1 MRVIRA
7 IFSGIGITI
16 LVSLALSACLW
27 FLGAFL
33 ALGEW
38 RPFETTVGSLV
49 GLAILW
55 IIALLIILLLL
66 LTAKKKDETLTED
79 IVTMAAPVDVEDE
92 IVSEELGEMRD
103 KLKSAMVKLRKS
115 KTGRTHLYQLPWYI
129 IIGPPGAGKTTAIVN
144 SGLQF
149 PLADEGEAQAIG
161 GVGGTRNCDWWFTD
175 DAVLV
180 DTAGRYTTHE
190 SDAEADNAAWLGFLG
205 LLKKHRKRQPI
216 NGAIVAISLSDLS
229 MQDEITQAGH
239 ATAVRRRLHELRER
253 LGVHFPVYILFTK
266 ADLIAGFSEF
276 FDGLQKEERAQ
287 VWGFTLPFSKK
298 GTKGR
303 VLEAFNSEFDLLVD
317 QLNGQ
322 LLERVQ
328 GEADPAR
335 RSMIAT
341 FPSQVAS
348 VRTVAHDFLEALFQD
363 NKYEH
368 RQMLRGIYFTS
379 GTQEGTPIDRL
390 MMGMARTFG
399 IGRQAIGSGRGTGR
413 SFFLTHLFQDVIFRE
428 AGLVSAD
435 DKVERRYRWTKR
447 AAFAA
452 VTLVAIGM
460 GWVWGQSYLG
470 NKTLLETTQKGIETY
485 REQAA
490 LVAPSPVGDTDFL
503 SIVPALNTLRDLPN
517 NPSNTVL
524 ASADP
529 SDGLGWGLYQGK
541 VLGNQEKL
549 TYRSALNTH
558 FLPRLLL
565 RLENQ
570 MQSNINNPDVL
581 YETLKVYLT
590 LGQVG
595 PLNRELV
602 GTWMAE
608 DWAAAFP
615 DISREALR
623 SDLSGHLDVL
633 MDAPMKP
640 ISLNNDLVEAVQKVL
655 TQMPQAERVY
665 NGIIN
670 SHVATN
676 LPEWRLTDVG
686 GPAIGRAF
694 SRSSGK
700 QLNDGVPGI
709 YTYSGFHDVFLE
721 EALTVA
727 ARIQRESWILGEAGQ
742 QEQTQGALI
751 KLSRDVLGLY
761 YDDYVVQYDKLLG
774 DVDIIPMNDLPSA
787 VEVTNVLSGA
797 TSPILNVLNAVSAE
811 TRLAE
816 QRTGAGDAAAAGAA
830 EGASTVGQL
839 SLSTRLS
846 PKSRLFLEAMMKA
859 QGTQNGRKP
868 APPGSFVDKHFDWL
882 HLLTSQKDNQP
893 SQLSGLIDL
902 LKEVYQEL
910 SNLNFAGGVGNPQ
923 DNSTAL
929 PRFRAAVGRIE
940 EGPLKRWASQIT
952 VGSSGVATEG
962 TRAGINTRWQESV
975 LPVCQRVTTN
985 TYPFKRRATADAP
998 LQEFSE
1004 LFRPGGQMD
1013 TFFEQNLDKFV
1024 DQTKRPWKFKKVNNT
1039 DLGIS
1044 DAVLGQ
1050 FENAA
1055 LIRDAFFGGTPALNV
1070 NFQITPE
1077 ALDPKAEQVALEID
1091 GQQVSF
1097 SHKEGT
1103 PRPFAIRWPGPVG
1116 ATRIVFAPTKT
1127 GSESGVQYTGSW
1139 AWFRM
1144 LDAAEVRNTNAPDR
1158 KRVIFNIGGRIAI
1171 FQMQSGSTLNPFT
1184 LKALGAFSCPK
1195 SF

>member
-1 MRVIRA
+1 MRVLRA

-16 LVSLALSACLW
+16 MVSLALSACLW

-38 RPFETTVGSLV
+38 RPFGTTVGSLV
-49 GLAILW
+49 GLAVLW
-55 IIALLIILLLL
+55 IIALLIVLLLM
-66 LTAKKKDETLTED
+66 LTAKKKDDSLTQD
-79 IVTMAAPVDVEDE
+79 IVTMAEPVDVEDE

-103 KLKSAMVKLRKS
+103 KLKSAMVKLRRS

-149 PLADEGEAQAIG
+149 PLAEEGEAQAIG

-180 DTAGRYTTHE
+180 DTAGRYTTQE

-229 MQDEITQAGH
+229 MQDAETQKGH
-239 ATAVRRRLHELRER
+239 ATAVRRRLHELREK

-276 FDGLQKEERAQ
+276 FDGLGKEERGQ

-303 VLEAFNSEFDLLVD
+303 VLEAFNSEFDLLID
-317 QLNGQ
+317 QMNGQ
-322 LLERVQ
+322 LLEKVQ
-328 GEADPAR
+328 TEVDPAR

-348 VRTVAHDFLEALFQD
+348 VRGVAHDFLEALFQD

-368 RQMLRGIYFTS
+368 RQMLRGVYFTS

-413 SFFLTHLFQDVIFRE
+413 SFFLHDLFANVIFRE

-447 AAFAA
+447 LAYAGVALAA
-452 VTLVAIGM
+452 LGM
-460 GWVWGQSYLG
+460 GWVWGQSFLS
-470 NKTLLETTQKGIETY
+470 NKALVQTTETGVATY

-490 LVAPSPVGDTDFL
+490 VIAPSPVGDTDFL
-503 SIVPALNTLRDLPN
+503 SIIPALNTLRDLPN
-517 NPSNTVL
+517 NPDGPVL
-524 ASADP
+524 ASAVP
-529 SDGLGWGLYQGK
+529 TQGLGWGLYQGR

-570 MQSNINNPDVL
+570 MQSSINDADVL

-602 GTWMAE
+602 KGWMQD
-608 DWAAAFP
+608 DWEAAFP
-615 DISREALR
+615 DVSREALR
-623 SDLSGHLDVL
+623 GDLTGHLDVL
-633 MDAPMKP
+633 MAAPMQP
-640 ISLNNDLVEAVQKVL
+640 VSLNNDLVAAVQKVL

-665 NGIIN
+665 NGIIH
-670 SHVATN
+670 SPVATE

-686 GPAIGRAF
+686 GPAIARAF

-700 QLNDGVPGI
+700 QLNDGIPGI
-709 YTYSGFHDVFLE
+709 YTYAGFHEVFLE

-742 QEQTQGALI
+742 QEQSEGALI
-751 KLSRDVLGLY
+751 RLSRDVLGLY
-761 YDDYVVQYDKLLG
+761 YDDYIVQYDKLLG

-797 TSPILNVLNAVSAE
+797 TSPILNVLKAVSQE

-816 QRTGAGDAAAAGAA
+816 DREGGAEAAA
-830 EGASTVGQL
+830 EGATGVTGTL
-839 SLSTRLS
+839 LRRRLS
-846 PKSRLFLEAMMKA
+846 PTSRLFLEAMTKA
-859 QGTQNGRKP
+859 QAAQTGQKP
-868 APPGSFVDKHFDWL
+868 QPPGAFVDRHFDWL
-882 HLLTSQKDNQP
+882 HRLTDTPEGQP
-893 SQLSGLIDL
+893 SQLEGLIDL

-929 PRFRAAVGRIE
+929 PRFQAAVGRIE

-975 LPVCQRVTTN
+975 LPVCERVTTN
-985 TYPFKRRATADAP
+985 TYPFQRRATADAP

-1004 LFRPGGQMD
+1004 LFRPGGQME
-1013 TFFEQNLDKFV
+1013 TFFKQNLDKFV
-1024 DQTKRPWKFKKVNNT
+1024 DQTKRPWSFKQVNQT

-1044 DAVLGQ
+1044 DAVLQQ

-1055 LIRDAFFGGTPALNV
+1055 LIRDAFFGGTPAINV

-1077 ALDPKAEQVALEID
+1077 ALDPKAQQVALEID
-1091 GQQVSF
+1091 GQQVAF
-1097 SHKEGT
+1097 SHSDGT
-1103 PRPFAIRWPGPVG
+1103 PRPSAIRWPGTVG
-1116 ATRIVFAPTKT
+1116 ATRIVFGPSKP

-1184 LKALGAFSCPK
+1184 LKALAAFSCPK

>member
-16 LVSLALSACLW
+16 MVALAFSALIW

-38 RPFETTVGSLV
+38 RPFETTMGALV

-55 IIALLIILLLL
+55 IFALFVILLIL
-66 LTAKKKDETLTED
+66 LTGNKRDEKLTED
-79 IVTMAAPVDVEDE
+79 IVEMAEPVETDDE
-92 IVSEELGEMRD
+92 IVSEELGEMRG
-103 KLKSAMVKLRKS
+103 KLKAAMAKLRRSKS
-115 KTGRTHLYQLPWYI
+115 GRNHLYQLPWYM

-149 PLADEGEAQAIG
+149 PLADGEDAASIA

-180 DTAGRYTTHE
+180 DTAGRYTTQE
-190 SDAEADNAAWLGFLG
+190 SDAEADNAAWLGFLK

-229 MQDEITQAGH
+229 LQDAESQKGH
-239 ATAVRRRLHELRER
+239 ATAVRRRLHELREQ

-266 ADLIAGFSEF
+266 ADLVAGFAEF
-276 FDGLQKEERAQ
+276 FDGLGKQERNQ
-287 VWGFTLPFSKK
+287 VWGFTLPFTKK
-298 GTKGR
+298 GTKAR
-303 VLEAFNSEFDLLVD
+303 VLEAFDTEFGLLVD

-322 LLERVQ
+322 LLEKVQ
-328 GEADPAR
+328 TEVDPAR

-341 FPSQVAS
+341 FPAQVAS
-348 VRTVAHDFLEALFQD
+348 VRQVAQDFLEALFQD

-368 RQMLRGIYFTS
+368 RQMLRGVYFTS

-413 SFFLTHLFQDVIFRE
+413 SFFLHDLFTDVIFRE

-452 VTLVAIGM
+452 VILAAIGM

-470 NKTLLETTQKGIETY
+470 NTALLANTNTSIATF
-485 REQAA
+485 REEAA
-490 LVAPSPVGDTDFL
+490 LIAPSPVGDTDFL
-503 SIVPALNTLRDLPN
+503 SIVPALNTLRDMPN
-517 NPSNTVL
+517 NP
-524 ASADP
+524 ASP
-529 SDGLGWGLYQGK
+529 TYVSGTPDGLGWGLYQGK
-541 VLGNQEKL
+541 DLRNQETL

-581 YETLKVYLT
+581 YDTLKVYLT

-595 PLNRELV
+595 PLNPELV
-602 GTWMAE
+602 SGWFAK
-608 DWAAAFP
+608 DWQAAFP
-615 DISREALR
+615 DIAREGLR
-623 SDLSGHLDVL
+623 GDLAGHLEVL
-633 MDAPMKP
+633 MSAPMQP
-640 ISLNNDLVEAVQKVL
+640 VALNNDLVEAVQQVL
-655 TQMPQAERVY
+655 TRMPQAERVY

-670 SHVATN
+670 APAVTA
-676 LPEWRLTDVG
+676 LPQFRLTDVG
-686 GPAIGRAF
+686 GPAIARAL

-700 QLNDGVPGI
+700 DLNNGIPGI
-709 YTYSGFHDVFLE
+709 YTYDGFHETFLE
-721 EALTVA
+721 QALTVA
-727 ARIQRESWILGEAGQ
+727 ARIQKESWILGEAGR

-761 YDDYVVQYDKLLG
+761 YNDYVLHYDTLLG

-797 TSPILNVLNAVSAE
+797 TSPILNVLQAVSDE
-811 TRLAE
+811 TRLTEERGTVASATAE
-816 QRTGAGDAAAAGAA
+816 
-830 EGASTVGQL
+830 EGGGVAGQL
-839 SLSTRLS
+839 AVRRLS

-859 QGTQNGRKP
+859 QAAETGRAP
-868 APPGSFVDKHFDWL
+868 AAPGAFVDKHFDWL
-882 HLLTSQKDNQP
+882 HRLTDEPEGQQ
-893 SQLSGLIDL
+893 SQLTGLIDQ

-910 SNLNFAGGVGNPQ
+910 SNLNFQGGVANPQ

-929 PRFRAAVGRIE
+929 PRFQAAVGRIE

-952 VGSSGVATEG
+952 VGSSEVATEG
-962 TRAGINTRWQESV
+962 TRAGIDQRWKEAV
-975 LPVCQRVTTN
+975 LPICERVTTN
-985 TYPFKRRATADAP
+985 TYPFKRRANTDAP
-998 LQEFSE
+998 LIEFTE
-1004 LFRPGGQMD
+1004 LFRPGGKMD
-1013 TFFEQNLDKFV
+1013 EFFKQNLSKFV
-1024 DQTKRPWKFKKVNNT
+1024 DQTKRPWAFKQVNQT

-1044 DAVLGQ
+1044 NAVLKQ

-1055 LIRDAFFGGTPALNV
+1055 LIRDAFFAGSPAMNV
-1070 NFQITPE
+1070 QFQITPE
-1077 ALDPKAEQVALEID
+1077 ALDPKAQQVILEID
-1091 GQQVSF
+1091 GQQVKFAHSD
-1097 SHKEGT
+1097 GT
-1103 PRPFAIRWPGPVG
+1103 PRPFAIRWPGAVG
-1116 ATRIVFAPTKT
+1116 AARLTFAPTKP
-1127 GSESGVQYTGSW
+1127 GSESGIQTTGSW

-1171 FQMQSGSTLNPFT
+1171 FQMQSGSALNPFS
-1184 LKALGAFSCPK
+1184 LKALGAFSCPR

>member
-1 MRVIRA
+1 MRAIRA
-7 IFSGIGITI
+7 LFSGIGITI
-16 LVSLALSACLW
+16 IVSLALSACLW

-33 ALGEW
+33 MLGEW
-38 RPFETTVGSLV
+38 RPFDTLTSTLV
-49 GLAILW
+49 GLAVLW
-55 IIALLIILLLL
+55 ILALLIILLLM
-66 LTAKKKDETLTED
+66 LTAKKKDETLTQD
-79 IVTMAAPVDVEDE
+79 IVAMAEPVSVEDE

-103 KLKSAMVKLRKS
+103 KLKSAMVKLRHS

-149 PLADEGEAQAIG
+149 PLAEDGEASAIG

-175 DAVLV
+175 EAVLV
-180 DTAGRYTTHE
+180 DTAGRYTTQE

-229 MQDEITQAGH
+229 MQDSETQKGH
-239 ATAVRRRLHELRER
+239 ATAVRRRLHELREK

-276 FDGLQKEERAQ
+276 FDSLGKEERRQ
-287 VWGFTLPFSKK
+287 VWGFTFPFSKK

-303 VLEAFNSEFDLLVD
+303 VLGAFNTEFDLLVD
-317 QLNGQ
+317 QMNGQ
-322 LLERVQ
+322 LLEKVQ
-328 GEADPAR
+328 FETDPAR
-335 RSMIAT
+335 RSMIAS
-341 FPSQVAS
+341 FPNQVAS
-348 VRTVAHDFLEALFQD
+348 IRGIAHDFLEALFQD

-368 RQMLRGIYFTS
+368 GQMLRGVYFTS

-399 IGRQAIGSGRGTGR
+399 IGRQAIGSGIGTGR
-413 SFFLTHLFQDVIFRE
+413 SFFLHDLFTNVIFRE

-435 DKVERRYRWTKR
+435 DKVERRYRWSKR

-452 VTLVAIGM
+452 IALAAVGM

-470 NKTLLETTQKGIETY
+470 NKALLETTQSGVASY
-485 REQAA
+485 REQTA

-503 SIVPALNTLRDLPN
+503 SILPSLNTLRDLPN
-517 NPSNTVL
+517 NPDGSVL
-524 ASADP
+524 VSADP

-541 VLGNQEKL
+541 VLANQEKL
-549 TYRSALNTH
+549 TYRSALNTN

-570 MQSNINNPDVL
+570 MQSNINNVDVL

-595 PLNRELV
+595 PLNHELV
-602 GTWMAE
+602 SGWMQN
-608 DWAAAFP
+608 DWEAAFP

-623 SDLSGHLDVL
+623 ADLAGHLDVL
-633 MDAPMKP
+633 LSAPMQP
-640 ISLNNDLVEAVQKVL
+640 ISLNNDLVAVVQKVL

-665 NGIIN
+665 SGIIN
-670 SHVATN
+670 SPVAAD

-686 GPAIGRAF
+686 GPAVARSF

-700 QLNDGVPGI
+700 QLNDGIPGI
-709 YTYSGFHDVFLE
+709 YTYAGFHEVFLE

-727 ARIQRESWILGEAGQ
+727 ARIQRESWILGEAGR
-742 QEQTQGALI
+742 QEQTEGALF

-761 YDDYVVQYDKLLG
+761 YDDYIVRYDTLLG
-774 DVDIIPMNDLPSA
+774 DVDIIPMNDLSSA

-797 TSPILNVLNAVSAE
+797 TSPILNILKAVATE

-816 QRTGAGDAAAAGAA
+816 ERDGGGAEATT
-830 EGASTVGQL
+830 EGATDVAGTL
-839 SLSTRLS
+839 LRRRLST
-846 PKSRLFLEAMMKA
+846 KSRLVLEAMTKA
-859 QGTQNGRKP
+859 QAAQTGQKP
-868 APPGSFVDKHFDWL
+868 QPPGSFVDKHFDWL
-882 HLLTSQKDNQP
+882 HLLTDAPDNSQP
-893 SQLSGLIDL
+893 SQLEGLIDL

-923 DNSTAL
+923 ENSTAL
-929 PRFRAAVGRIE
+929 PQFQAAAGRID

-952 VGSSGVATEG
+952 IGSSGVATEG

-1004 LFRPGGQMD
+1004 LFRPSGQMD
-1013 TFFEQNLDKFV
+1013 TFFKQNLDKFV
-1024 DQTKRPWKFKKVNNT
+1024 DQTKRPWTFKQVNQT

-1044 DAVLGQ
+1044 DAVLQQ

-1055 LIRDAFFGGTPALNV
+1055 LIRDAFFGGTPAINV

-1077 ALDPKAEQVALEID
+1077 ALDPKAQQVALEID
-1091 GQQVSF
+1091 GQQVAF
-1097 SHKEGT
+1097 SHSDGT
-1103 PRPFAIRWPGPVG
+1103 PRPFAIRWPGAVG
-1116 ATRIVFAPTKT
+1116 ATRIVFSPSKA

-1184 LKALGAFSCPK
+1184 LKALAAFGCPK